1 MTKQELLERLKFDL
15 ELRNRSEATIR
26 DYIRRVQC
34 FQDYFDR
41 PADQMSEVEISEYL
55 HYLLHSKKLN
65 PASVNTYNSSIR
77 FVYAHTLE
85 TNLNLKKIPRVK
97 TSRSIP
103 QLPDKAE
110 LQKIFDC
117 APSLMYKAIF
127 MTIYGSGLRI
137 SEATDLRIQDIDS
150 KSMRIFVNQGKGG
163 KDRFTLLP
171 MATLNILREYYK
183 QYRPKQWLFW
193 TRNGRKMSTKA
204 IQDAF
209 QSAVVKSG
217 VKQHV
222 TVHTLRACFA
232 THLLESGVNLIVI
245 KQLLGHVKLDT
256 TAWYMGLADS
266 QVFKTKSPLDSMPK
280 KRGRK
285 PGKAA
290 ANA

>member
-1 MTKQELLERLKFDL
+1 MTKQEILDRLKFDL
-15 ELRNRSEATIR
+15 ELRNRSAITTS

-41 PADQMSEVEISEYL
+41 PADQLREPEISEYL
-55 HYLLHSKKLN
+55 HYLLHTKQLS

-77 FVYAHTLE
+77 FVYAHTLDI
-85 TNLNLKKIPRVK
+85 NLNLKKIPRVK
-97 TSRSIP
+97 ALRSIP
-103 QLPDKAE
+103 ELPKKPE

-117 APSLMYKAIF
+117 APSLKYKAIF

-137 SEATDLRIQDIDS
+137 SEAANLRIRDIDS
-150 KSMRIFVNQGKGG
+150 KSMRIFVCQGKGG

-171 MATLNILREYYK
+171 TATLNILREYYK
-183 QYRPKQWLFW
+183 QYRPKEWLFW
-193 TRNGRKMSTKA
+193 TRNNTKMSVKA

-209 QSAVVKSG
+209 DSAVEKSG
-217 VKQHV
+217 IKKHV

-232 THLLESGVNLIVI
+232 THLLESGVNLVVI
-245 KQLLGHVKLDT
+245 KQLLGHVRLDT
-256 TAWYMGLADS
+256 TAWYMRLADS
-266 QVFKTKSPLDSMPK
+266 EVFKTKSPLDSMPQ

-285 PGKAA
+285 PKTGS